1 MQTVEVALSDRRY
14 PIYIG
19 EHLLE
24 RSDVIA
30 RHLPQKRAALI
41 TDTTVAPLYLD
52 VVTRTLTA
60 AGVAVTPIVIPA
72 GEQHKNWQTLNSV
85 FDALLAHRCER
96 KTALIAL
103 GGGVIGDLTGFAAGD
118 LFARRAVHPDTDDA
132 ARASGLLGWRQ
143 DRDQSSSRQK
153 HGRRVLSAACRDSRD
168 FHAEHPARA

>member
-52 VVTRTLTA
+52 VVTRTLGA
-60 AGVAVTPIVIPA
+60 
-72 GEQHKNWQTLNSV
+72 SV
-85 FDALLAHRCER
+85 S
-96 KTALIAL
+96 
-103 GGGVIGDLTGFAAGD
+103 DLDQD
-118 LFARRAVHPDTDDA
+118 LE
-132 ARASGLLGWRQ
+132 
-143 DRDQSSSRQK
+143 
-153 HGRRVLSAACRDSRD
+153 DSNV
-168 FHAEHPARA
+168 